1 MNNILAYYY
10 SLHPDEIIHKKN
22 SYFFN
27 YLNSEY
33 VFMMFERPL
42 SDADSLY
49 QINKQMIKQ
58 NLLVHEIKLNNEN
71 RILTYINNVPYVLM
85 EIFVNK
91 NARITLSEICH
102 INNNSINVKCDNI
115 IARYDWVNLW
125 ETKNDYL
132 ETQIN
137 EIGKKYPNLCTF
149 ANYYIG
155 LAENA
160 ISYVRMANLL
170 EDDAPLSICH
180 KRIEPEGT
188 LFELYN
194 PIGFVCDYRVRDV
207 SEYVK
212 KSFFEKMDAKEIVNE
227 FFTNN
232 YISYKEALL
241 FYGRLL
247 YPSYFFDIQGKI
259 INENADERK
268 IEEVVSMSDE
278 YEQFLLWVYSF
289 LVKKYNKY
297 IPGVDWIIKRSFI

>member
-1 MNNILAYYY
+1 MATTKIWKVEKRLDHVMDYTT
-10 SLHPDEIIHKKN
+10 
-22 SYFFN
+22 
-27 YLNSEY
+27 
-33 VFMMFERPL
+33 
-42 SDADSLY
+42 
-49 QINKQMIKQ
+49 
-58 NLLVHEIKLNNEN
+58 NE
-71 RILTYINNVPYVLM
+71 
-85 EIFVNK
+85 EK
-91 NARITLSEICH
+91 
-102 INNNSINVKCDNI
+102 
-115 IARYDWVNLW
+115 
-125 ETKNDYL
+125 TKNDYL

-212 KSFFEKMDAKEIVNE
+212 KAFFEKMDAKEIVNE
-227 FFTNN
+227 FFANN
-232 YISYKEALL
+232 YISYKEVLL

-259 INENADERK
+259 INENTDERK

-278 YEQFLLWVYSF
+278 YCQDGFSNETVNTLRTIRIHRDFRA
-289 LVKKYNKY
+289 
-297 IPGVDWIIKRSFI
+297 GRS